1 MRPGNGMPAGARTGA
16 ARERLCFHQID
27 FALWRQEIAPL
38 WHMEGAVHLVAPLVN
53 GYGQLQYCG
62 REIHARVRHVPLA
75 AELDG
80 TRIAW
85 TSIYNISD
93 EALRLRGIYVL
104 PEWRSNGVGRAL
116 VAHAISLWPRRFGRV
131 FLYARLGNVGR
142 YRRWGFEIVPGHL
155 PRSHR
160 TGIEGGQERI
170 VQMMLRRA
178 AADEADRAGAHAR
191 GAAPWLPP

>member
-1 MRPGNGMPAGARTGA
+1 MSTGQETPAGARPGA
-16 ARERLCFHQID
+16 ARERLRFHEID
-27 FALWRQEIAPL
+27 FELWRREITPL

-104 PEWRSNGVGRAL
+104 PEWRSNGVGRSL
-116 VAHAISLWPRRFGRV
+116 VAHAISLWPRCFGRV

-178 AADEADRAGAHAR
+178 AADEADRAGVHAR

>member
-1 MRPGNGMPAGARTGA
+1 MNTGHEAAASAGPGA
-16 ARERLCFHQID
+16 ARDRLRFQRID

-62 REIHARVRHVPLA
+62 RELHARVRHVPLA

-80 TRIAW
+80 VRIAW

-104 PEWRSNGVGRAL
+104 PEWRSNGVGRAI
-116 VAHAISLWPRRFGRV
+116 VAHAISLWPAGFGRV

-142 YRRWGFEIVPGHL
+142 YRRWGFEIVPGHV

-178 AADEADRAGAHAR
+178 VAAPFGGGDAHAP
-191 GAAPWLPP
+191 GATRWLSP

>member
-1 MRPGNGMPAGARTGA
+1 MTMDAAQGQANRAGA
-16 ARERLCFHQID
+16 ARERLAFRRLG
-27 FALWRQEIAPL
+27 FEVWRREIAPL

-104 PEWRSNGVGRAL
+104 PEWRSNGIGRAL
-116 VAHAISLWPRRFGRV
+116 VAHAVSLWPARFGHV
-131 FLYARLGNVGR
+131 FLYARIGNVGR
-142 YRRWGFEIVPGHL
+142 YRRWGFEVVPGHV

-170 VQMMLRRA
+170 VQMMLRRGDGAIAGQPRSA
-178 AADEADRAGAHAR
+178 AREASG
-191 GAAPWLPP
+191 PLPT